1 MADRGMRT
9 HVSFLGFIAE
19 ADADYQL
26 VVAAEVADFKR
37 GGEDAGDGHAVP

>member
-1 MADRGMRT
+1 MRT

-26 VVAAEVADFKR
+26 VVAAEIADFECWW
-37 GGEDAGDGHAVP
+37 EDAGDGHAVP